1 MPVTPDATQ
10 RKITASLII
19 ALILVLSASFSGFGH
34 FFRDSGIM
42 MRLFLI
48 FVGAIIVGAIFAI
61 QVIPGLIT
69 LDGMMKRIN
78 GISRKKETTS
88 GDGGR

>member
-1 MPVTPDATQ
+1 MRTTDTTQ
-10 RKITASLII
+10 RKITASLIV
-19 ALILVLSASFSGFGH
+19 ALILVVAASFSGLGET
-34 FFRDSGIM
+34 FRDSGIM

-48 FVGAIIVGAIFAI
+48 FLGAIIVGVIFAI

-78 GISRKKETTS
+78 GISRKKETPS
-88 GDGGR
+88 GENGH

>member
-1 MPVTPDATQ
+1 MPTTDTTQ
-10 RKITASLII
+10 RKITASLIA
-19 ALILVLSASFSGFGH
+19 ALILVITASFSGLGET
-34 FFRDSGIM
+34 FRDSGIM

-48 FVGAIIVGAIFAI
+48 FVGAIMVGFIFAI

-88 GDGGR
+88 SDNRQ

>member
-1 MPVTPDATQ
+1 MPTTSDTTQ
-10 RKITASLII
+10 RKITASLIV
-19 ALILVLSASFSGFGH
+19 ALILVIIASFSGIGET
-34 FFRDSGIM
+34 FRDSGIM

-48 FVGAIIVGAIFAI
+48 FFGAIIVGVIFAI

-78 GISRKKETTS
+78 GISRRKEKKS
-88 GDGGR
+88 G